1 MDGRRYG
8 NEDAQEIGADPT
20 TLTPRERE
28 VAELLSAGA
37 SYAQVALELS
47 ISQATVATHCK
58 HIYRKLGVKGRYAL
72 RALRTPRAP
81 EPWGRHPGP
90 SRSLANARRV
100 TVRGLG
106 QLNDRQSNHTA
117 HAGSGIYR

>member
-1 MDGRRYG
+1 MDGWRYG

-37 SYAQVALELS
+37 SYAQIALELS

-58 HIYRKLGVKGRYAL
+58 HIYRKLGLKGRYAL
-72 RALRTPRAP
+72 RALRTPQAP
-81 EPWGRHPGP
+81 EPWRPGP
-90 SRSLANARRV
+90 SRSLAEARRV

-106 QLNDRQSNHTA
+106 KLNDRQSNHTA

>member
-1 MDGRRYG
+1 MDGRQYD
-8 NEDAQEIGADPT
+8 NADARETGADRT
-20 TLTPRERE
+20 TLTPREHE

-47 ISQATVATHCK
+47 ISQATVHTHCK
-58 HIYRKLGVKGRYAL
+58 HIYRKLGIKGRYAL
-72 RALRTPRAP
+72 RALRTPAP

-90 SRSLANARRV
+90 SRSLAKARRV

-106 QLNDRQSNHTA
+106 KLNDRQSNHTA

>member
-8 NEDAQEIGADPT
+8 NADAREIGAERT

-58 HIYRKLGVKGRYAL
+58 HIYRKLGIKGRY
-72 RALRTPRAP
+72 ALRTPRAP

-106 QLNDRQSNHTA
+106 QLSDRQSNHTA
-117 HAGSGIYR
+117 HAGSGIYQ

>member
-8 NEDAQEIGADPT
+8 NADAREIGADRPM
-20 TLTPRERE
+20 LTPRERE
-28 VAELLSAGA
+28 VAELLRAGA
-37 SYAQVALELS
+37 S
-47 ISQATVATHCK
+47 
-58 HIYRKLGVKGRYAL
+58 YAL